1 MSVRSI
7 KTAAETSQADYTV
20 TQLLNTPGAFE
31 KFASEQ
37 LPKFIRETRDYQSFA
52 RQVLLCHNITGD
64 QVQLINNEPYVY
76 YPKDFDSHATF
87 YADDGEIPRLQIEG
101 EGVNVGIMTISSD
114 DVSIHLKRLLVQ
126 KYNYLERVKDLSSQS
141 VVKAEDS
148 KVLDLVER
156 VIQGNGTAA
165 EPEHKEQ
172 VVTFADTS
180 LLKSHLIALKKCL
193 STHDVPLFAFVMNQ
207 TKIDDILEWSQ
218 NEVDQLTQRE
228 ILETGAKYTIWG
240 DVKLIPSRIVRENC
254 VYAFAEP
261 EYVGRMP
268 ILKDLTVRLTQTENK
283 LEQGLFMFEFIG
295 LYIASQKAVAKC
307 ILEYE
312 EDGDLIEYYNEDV
325 MAKGF
330 ETPVKGYGSLE
341 GK

>member
-114 DVSIHLKRLLVQ
+114 DVSIHL
-126 KYNYLERVKDLSSQS
+126 N
-141 VVKAEDS
+141 A
-148 KVLDLVER
+148 
-156 VIQGNGTAA
+156 GGGTGGR
-165 EPEHKEQ
+165 
-172 VVTFADTS
+172 
-180 LLKSHLIALKKCL
+180 ALR
-193 STHDVPLFAFVMNQ
+193 A
-207 TKIDDILEWSQ
+207 
-218 NEVDQLTQRE
+218 QR
-228 ILETGAKYTIWG
+228 
-240 DVKLIPSRIVRENC
+240 
-254 VYAFAEP
+254 
-261 EYVGRMP
+261 
-268 ILKDLTVRLTQTENK
+268 
-283 LEQGLFMFEFIG
+283 GL
-295 LYIASQKAVAKC
+295 
-307 ILEYE
+307 
-312 EDGDLIEYYNEDV
+312 
-325 MAKGF
+325 
-330 ETPVKGYGSLE
+330 
-341 GK
+341 